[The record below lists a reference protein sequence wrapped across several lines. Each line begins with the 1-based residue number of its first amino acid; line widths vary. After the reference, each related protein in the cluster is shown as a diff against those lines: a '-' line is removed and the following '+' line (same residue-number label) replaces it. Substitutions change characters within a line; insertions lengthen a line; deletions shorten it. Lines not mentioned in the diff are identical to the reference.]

1 MGEQISY
8 SISTFVGFPGSLDK
22 HVHQEPKTAPFQN
35 KNRGN
40 NPGLEKN
47 DGVRVLVIHRINLFL
62 VFFFQF
68 FFPEE
73 FYIDKSTF
81 QVSTGSG
88 SSKEDEVSCCF
99 GSEQRTGGANGGR
112 DGFFTDSEFGV
123 LLRPVGLGHENPI

>member
-68 FFPEE
+68 FFL
-73 FYIDKSTF
+73 
-81 QVSTGSG
+81 
-88 SSKEDEVSCCF
+88 
-99 GSEQRTGGANGGR
+99 RN
-112 DGFFTDSEFGV
+112 FTLTNQLFRF
-123 LLRPVGLGHENPI
+123 LLALAPARKMK